1 MRSHRPAFFVFILFL
16 VSCQAAQPAPTAI
29 PTLAPTNTSVPL
41 PTSTNTPEPTF
52 TPEPSPTP
60 ILLPDV
66 IHQTF
71 SGVSIA
77 YRESFDFTVN
87 SSLPD
92 GWKCDDKSAAAVTT
106 DGQLEI
112 KPKDTGDWSA
122 AVLYFS
128 KERMTPNKAAYFTF
142 MYTGDQEGFTLGF
155 DAIREDG
162 QLIKSDQKG
171 FYSVALQLING
182 EGLSAHIIQ
191 DTFKGDGY
199 FKGDLKLQENT
210 WYDIVLGFQ
219 RSGEL
224 HHQDLG
230 PQ

>member
-1 MRSHRPAFFVFILFL
+1 
-16 VSCQAAQPAPTAI
+16 
-29 PTLAPTNTSVPL
+29 
-41 PTSTNTPEPTF
+41 
-52 TPEPSPTP
+52 
-60 ILLPDV
+60 
-66 IHQTF
+66 
-71 SGVSIA
+71 
-77 YRESFDFTVN
+77 VN

-106 DGQLEI
+106 GGQLEI

-128 KERMTPNKAAYFTF
+128 KEKMTPNKAAYFTF

-171 FYSVALQLING
+171 FYSVALQLIDG

-210 WYDIVLGFQ
+210 WYDIVLGFDDQ
-219 RSGEL
+219 ENYIIRIWDPN
-224 HHQDLG
+224 DLG
-230 PQ
+230 AQLTYTRNWKDFPKEYYFISWISAKRSLALDNFTILKFDSILK